1 MNDEIVEPHYMFDE
15 ILEQPTVLQRILDNW
30 ISIKDN
36 WSQPLHEKQWEKI
49 LITGSGDSFCAS
61 EVGSYAISELSGIS
75 CYALKPLEL
84 ARYRQDLFGPS
95 TLVIVISVSGKTPRV
110 LEVVRQAMKYNCPI
124 LAITDNLESPIA
136 NECSDVFYLQTAPQ
150 DSLSSSSFTGEAS
163 AYDGYQ
169 HSVAQTKTYTANIMA
184 LFLFA
189 CELGLYE
196 NHPKAIIAKKQLVS
210 LPSLIEAL
218 LSKEQL
224 VKYKEISQELPV
236 QPLIFAGSGPNYGTA
251 LFASFKAYE
260 FAFQASF
267 HEIEEYCHTL
277 YFVTEGLNREEQQKG
292 GLVQGQTGNQS
303 PVIFFASSGA
313 SLERT
318 KEIYPVLSDHIGAYP
333 LVITDANIEEFEK
346 GKNLILETN
355 NLLEIFTPIAL
366 IIPWQIIIYNLAKQR
381 GLNVNMF
388 RGGILTDH
396 YVVGSLKTIRGSKIW
411 TEK

>member
-30 ISIKDN
+30 ISIKEN

-95 TLVIVISVSGKTPRV
+95 TLVIVISVSGKTPRI
-110 LEVVRQAMKYNCPI
+110 LEVVRQAMRYNCPI

-150 DSLSSSSFTGEAS
+150 NSLSSSSFTGEAS

-189 CELGLYE
+189 CELGLYK
-196 NHPKAIIAKKQLVS
+196 NHPKAVIAKKQLAS

-236 QPLIFAGSGPNYGTA
+236 KPLIFAGSGPNYGTA

-267 HEIEEYCHTL
+267 HEIEEYCHTS
-277 YFVTEGLNREEQQKG
+277 YFITSPE
-292 GLVQGQTGNQS
+292 T

-381 GLNVNMF
+381 GLDVNMF